1 MKIFGDGTLR
11 SDEASGLNWAISF
24 VSGAIIR
31 CFGEKKQIFI
41 AGGHF

>member
-1 MKIFGDGTLR
+1 MKIFGGGTFL

-31 CFGEKKQIFI
+31 WVFR
-41 AGGHF
+41 

>member
-24 VSGAIIR
+24 VSDAIIR
-31 CFGEKKQIFI
+31 CFTEKKQNFI
-41 AGGHF
+41 TGGHF

>member
-31 CFGEKKQIFI
+31 SFDEKKQKNI
-41 AGGHF
+41 AVCHF